1 MIVEFSKMHGL
12 GNDFVVID
20 LVTQN
25 MPINRALVQALADR
39 HTGIGFDQLLLVE
52 PPSDPE
58 ADFDYRIFNKDGTEV
73 AQCGNGARCFMAFVH
88 ARKLTAKTR
97 IVARTKAGLL
107 TLSIDQHGW
116 VQVDM
121 GKPKFAPED
130 IPFLPKS
137 ITKVQDSYRLN
148 IDGQAVPIY
157 VVNVGN
163 PHAVVLVDNVL
174 DADVQNL
181 GAKIG
186 AHEAFGEG
194 VNVGFVEVVHQR
206 HIRLRV
212 FERGVGETAACG
224 SGACAAVAVGVMQ
237 NWLDAGVAV
246 RAQMY
251 GGSLSVRYKM
261 GYSVLMAGPATFV
274 YDGVFSPIGIARNGG
289 FELARM
295 DADLL
300 L

>member
-174 DADVQNL
+174 DADVQKL

-194 VNVGFVEVVHQR
+194 VNVGFVEIVHQR
-206 HIRLRV
+206 HVRLRV

>member
-12 GNDFVVID
+12 VNDFVVID

-194 VNVGFVEVVHQR
+194 VNVGFVEIVHQR
-206 HIRLRV
+206 HVRLRV

>member
-1 MIVEFSKMHGL
+1 MHGL

-194 VNVGFVEVVHQR
+194 VNVGFVEIVHQR
-206 HIRLRV
+206 HVRLRV

>member
-58 ADFDYRIFNKDGTEV
+58 ADFDYRIFNKDGAEV

-206 HIRLRV
+206 HVRLRV

>member
-194 VNVGFVEVVHQR
+194 VNVGFVEIVHQR
-206 HIRLRV
+206 HVRLRV

>member
-206 HIRLRV
+206 HVRLRV

>member
-1 MIVEFSKMHGL
+1 MHGL

-206 HIRLRV
+206 HVRLRV

>member
-58 ADFDYRIFNKDGTEV
+58 ADFDYRIFNKDGAEV

-194 VNVGFVEVVHQR
+194 VNVGFVEIVHQR
-206 HIRLRV
+206 HVRLRV